1 MSIRRESAGQAI
13 YQVLRDQIIEGK
25 LRPFTRLREPELA
38 VRLSVSRTPLRE
50 ALRHLDAEG
59 FVERL
64 PTGGVM
70 VAGIDPDD
78 IRDLFSVRAVLEGHL
93 VREVAAHASAR
104 DVAELYQF
112 LDRMDKLQ
120 AYPEEVIRMGLD
132 FHDCLAMM
140 AGNRRCREILRQIRR
155 HIDRYWAVT
164 TANRPDRVRA
174 VSDEHRRVVDA
185 IRDGDPVR
193 AEAAMQAHLGMGA
206 AVCIEA
212 ATLEARR
219 IADGTPPEE
228 EAG

>member
-25 LRPFTRLREPELA
+25 IRPFTRLREPELA

-93 VREVAAHASAR
+93 VREVAARASAQ
-104 DVAELYQF
+104 DVAELYRL
-112 LDRMDKLQ
+112 LDRMDKLE
-120 AYPEEVIRMGLD
+120 AYPEDVIRVGFD
-132 FHDCLAMM
+132 FHDRLAMM
-140 AGNRRCREILRQIRR
+140 AGNRRCRGILRQTRQ

-164 TANRPDRVRA
+164 TANKPDRVR
-174 VSDEHRRVVDA
+174 VISDEHRRVVDA
-185 IRDGDPVR
+185 IRDGDPAR
-193 AEAAMQAHLGMGA
+193 AEAAMQAHIGTGA

-212 ATLEARR
+212 ATIEVER
-219 IADGTPPEE
+219 IADGTQPEG